1 MPEYRGVDCSLTYN
15 AATVAQTQGWR
26 IRSAV
31 DVLDTTKFGTAGY
44 KTFIGGLVE
53 WDGTINVN
61 LDLADP
67 AQLAIF
73 QKLSGA
79 SPSSAAVAATF
90 VVLTSAK
97 QLSGTIV
104 ITQMEVN
111 AAVQGLVTGTCAF
124 KGSGQLTV
132 TWS

>member
-1 MPEYRGVDCSLTYN
+1 MAQYRGVDCSMTYN
-15 AATVAQTQGWR
+15 GSAVGEGQGWR

-53 WDGTINVN
+53 WDGTMNMN
-61 LDLADP
+61 LDLGD
-67 AQLAIF
+67 AQQLLLA

-104 ITQMEVN
+104 VTQAEITAQV
-111 AAVQGLVTGTCAF
+111 AGLVTFAITF
-124 KGSGQLTV
+124 KGSGQLTA